1 MPVRCGLHLNIQYV
15 NVRGVCT
22 YIKCSLHP
30 TAGHI
35 QLWEARGARGRAGAG
50 SAGPGGRSPRSEG
63 PLRSE
68 GRLRSEGPLRS
79 SAPGPPAGRGP
90 MAEVGGFLGA
100 LDPDLH
106 GFPPALGGGLPLADS
121 PGFLNE
127 RLGQIE
133 GRLQRGSPTDFAH
146 LKGILRRRQLYCRTG
161 FHLEIFPNGT
171 VQGTR
176 QDHSRFGKGRW
187 GEGWRGGPGDRG
199 RGCPA
204 GPGSRCPAPR
214 TNYPANINQN
224 WASKEMRSRPSN
236 AGGFIS
242 NFLLSR
248 RAAPLQVHKNV
259 PWLGRG
265 GGNTKKKSIKTKK
278 KKIYIYKSGCA
289 CG

>member
-35 QLWEARGARGRAGAG
+35 QLWEARAARGRAGAGG

-63 PLRSE
+63 PLRF
-68 GRLRSEGPLRS
+68 
-79 SAPGPPAGRGP
+79 A

-106 GFPPALGGGLPLADS
+106 GFPPALAGGGGLPLADS

-171 VQGTR
+171 VHGTR
-176 QDHSRFGKGRW
+176 QDHSRFGIL
-187 GEGWRGGPGDRG
+187 E
-199 RGCPA
+199 
-204 GPGSRCPAPR
+204 
-214 TNYPANINQN
+214 
-224 WASKEMRSRPSN
+224 
-236 AGGFIS
+236 FIS
-242 NFLLSR
+242 LAVGLVSIRGVDSGLYLGMNERGELYGSKKLTRECVFREQFEENWYNTYASTLYKHPDSERHYYVALNKDGSPREGYRTKRHQKFTHFLPR
-248 RAAPLQVHKNV
+248 PVDPA
-259 PWLGRG
+259 
-265 GGNTKKKSIKTKK
+265 
-278 KKIYIYKSGCA
+278 KIPAMYRDLFHYR
-289 CG
+289 

>member
-35 QLWEARGARGRAGAG
+35 QPWEARGARGRAGAG
-50 SAGPGGRSPRSEG
+50 GGSSGSSGSSSSAGPGGRSPRSEG
-63 PLRSE
+63 PLRS
-68 GRLRSEGPLRS
+68 
-79 SAPGPPAGRGP
+79 A

-106 GFPPALGGGLPLADS
+106 GFPPALAGGGGLPLADS

-171 VQGTR
+171 VHGTR
-176 QDHSRFGKGRW
+176 QDHSRFGKGCW
-187 GEGWRGGPGDRG
+187 GGAR
-199 RGCPA
+199 
-204 GPGSRCPAPR
+204 PAPGEQVPPR
-214 TNYPANINQN
+214 TQLIT
-224 WASKEMRSRPSN
+224 
-236 AGGFIS
+236 
-242 NFLLSR
+242 
-248 RAAPLQVHKNV
+248 PL
-259 PWLGRG
+259 
-265 GGNTKKKSIKTKK
+265 I
-278 KKIYIYKSGCA
+278 
-289 CG
+289 

>member
-35 QLWEARGARGRAGAG
+35 QLWEARAARGRAGAGG

-63 PLRSE
+63 PLRF
-68 GRLRSEGPLRS
+68 
-79 SAPGPPAGRGP
+79 A

-106 GFPPALGGGLPLADS
+106 GFPPALAGGGGLPLADS

-171 VQGTR
+171 VHGTR
-176 QDHSRFGKGRW
+176 QDHSRFGKGCWVGAR
-187 GEGWRGGPGDRG
+187 
-199 RGCPA
+199 PA
-204 GPGSRCPAPR
+204 RPAAGAPR
-214 TNYPANINQN
+214 TELITPAPINHPGTDIIRLLN
-224 WASKEMRSRPSN
+224 KCAHSPAMREFLFP
-236 AGGFIS
+236 IS
-242 NFLLSR
+242 YSPGAQPFCRCTKTCLSR
-248 RAAPLQVHKNV
+248 R
-259 PWLGRG
+259 G
-265 GGNTKKKSIKTKK
+265 K
-278 KKIYIYKSGCA
+278 KKIKN
-289 CG
+289 